1 MGDNWILEDIEDKD
15 EQLLKV
21 KYYHEGKT
29 SHRGINE
36 VYQSLKRQYYWPNME
51 KSISTYINNCEI
63 CQLAKYDKI
72 TQQFIKER
80 ANDIRLINEQVY
92 NNLEN
97 SKQRACDKLNENRND
112 IQDIETGQSIYV
124 RKKLRNKLKPKFSKE
139 KVIKIN
145 DKTIET
151 QKQTKLSKDVIKK
164 KRKFTKNPMLQ
175 NEADSADHIDPGNPN
190 DNSQPS
196 TRNARLVQG
205 HHDFVY
211 KIQGQN
217 LFEHVHTLLEQVNLV
232 NATFIRKTKPN
243 VKVGYDHINN
253 IRDQEKERIDN
264 AINILQKNQEKL
276 HIQQKW
282 SISILKSISTRLT
295 EKNQEKLHIQQKW
308 SISILK
314 SISTRLTETFNELR
328 ENQERIGVKIKE
340 IAYAFEQL
348 TFYQMLQNANELIMQ
363 NNNIMYNVL
372 SEIQDTIVFSS
383 LGKLHPSIISTKEIR
398 EIIYQLKSLYN
409 PQQLLSFQHTYNY
422 YLYFNIRNYME
433 KNEIIFKISVPIL
446 YQSIYNLFYIYSVP
460 YNNYI
465 IPISKPYLL
474 IEDSTYSS
482 RIASCPKLEDIHICD
497 DVPLPLED
505 NCVLNLLKN
514 EYKCAKIKVHLK
526 ETLVEQIGRGDLLV
540 YTPDSVNIYDNCN
553 EVGIELQINLLVY
566 TPDSVNI
573 YDNCN
578 EVGIVTV
585 TNNVVINL
593 DYNCS
598 VRINND
604 KFIFQEDLLR
614 GEIFNLPKP
623 FKR

>member
-1 MGDNWILEDIEDKD
+1 MILVTLTTIVSHLPVKQIE
-15 EQLLKV
+15 
-21 KYYHEGKT
+21 
-29 SHRGINE
+29 N
-36 VYQSLKRQYYWPNME
+36 
-51 KSISTYINNCEI
+51 YIVP
-63 CQLAKYDKI
+63 Y
-72 TQQFIKER
+72 
-80 ANDIRLINEQVY
+80 
-92 NNLEN
+92 
-97 SKQRACDKLNENRND
+97 KL
-112 IQDIETGQSIYV
+112 G
-124 RKKLRNKLKPKFSKE
+124 
-139 KVIKIN
+139 
-145 DKTIET
+145 
-151 QKQTKLSKDVIKK
+151 
-164 KRKFTKNPMLQ
+164 
-175 NEADSADHIDPGNPN
+175 
-190 DNSQPS
+190 
-196 TRNARLVQG
+196 NARLVQG

-253 IRDQEKERIDN
+253 IRVHVNFTRSLDESQSRSMYSLITLAARSVKQTELKLKSIFPEFIRNKRSPFNAVGSAANWLFGIMDNQEKERIDN
-264 AINILQKNQEKL
+264 AINILQ
-276 HIQQKW
+276 
-282 SISILKSISTRLT
+282 
-295 EKNQEKLHIQQKW
+295 KNQEKLHIQQKW

-514 EYKCAKIKVHLK
+514 EDKCAKIKVHLK
-526 ETLVEQIGRGDLLV
+526 ETLVQQIGRGDLLV
-540 YTPDSVNIYDNCN
+540 YTPDSVNIY
-553 EVGIELQINLLVY
+553 Y
-566 TPDSVNI
+566 
-573 YDNCN
+573 NCN

-585 TNNVVINL
+585 TNNVLINL

-614 GEIFNLPKP
+614 GEIFNLPKLDLNTYNVTNEESIQLNKVNIKDFEKLQKMVQNQKIPELEKVTKHSSYINYTITSIVILIIIIVFCYTRIKLICKTKQTTAIPGNQSQDLSGGQDP
-623 FKR
+623 F